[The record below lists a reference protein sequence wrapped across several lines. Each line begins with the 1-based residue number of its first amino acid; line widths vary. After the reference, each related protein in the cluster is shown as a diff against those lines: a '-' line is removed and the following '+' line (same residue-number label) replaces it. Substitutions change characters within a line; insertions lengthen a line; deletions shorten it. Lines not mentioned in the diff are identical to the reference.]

1 MFGFL
6 RSLKVV
12 LMKTV
17 HSPMPFDFC
26 LVFMMETIH
35 VIGVA
40 VLFYGALPYMDS
52 VRAVM
57 SARYLDCT
65 SFFINI
71 GIFKLDKIY
80 I

>member
-12 LMKTV
+12 LVKTV
-17 HSPMPFDFC
+17 HSPMPLDFF

-40 VLFYGALPYMDS
+40 ILFYGALPYMDS

-57 SARYLDCT
+57 SAR
-65 SFFINI
+65 
-71 GIFKLDKIY
+71 
-80 I
+80 